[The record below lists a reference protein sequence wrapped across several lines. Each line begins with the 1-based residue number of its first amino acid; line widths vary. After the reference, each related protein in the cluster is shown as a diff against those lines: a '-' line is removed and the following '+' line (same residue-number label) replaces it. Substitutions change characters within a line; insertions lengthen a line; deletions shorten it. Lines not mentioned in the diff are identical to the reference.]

1 MVKGA
6 KPTTKASARN
16 CMGCEKLMAMIEISS
31 WVARA

>member
-16 CMGCEKLMAMIEISS
+16 CMNCENLFTGIVINS